1 MPKITQYKKG
11 AVVYFKGDYDERIF
25 ILQQGLAVG
34 MTVDIGSKLRINER
48 IRAGEFF
55 GVKSAL
61 GQFPREETVSI
72 EEDAVCISMTVPEFE
87 TMFASN
93 TQIIMKML
101 RVFSGQLR
109 QVHRKTE
116 SILHKDDTINQESG
130 MLAVAQAF
138 YDDGYYRS
146 CCDVC
151 LSFLKRYPDYPGRL
165 DVAKLYTSAK
175 LKAQSQVVA
184 PQKKVPEKTY
194 ESYDEEA
201 YSYDEALRQFD
212 LPAFQRFAKLY
223 EPGQVIICEYEPGDS
238 FYLIQSGNVRLV
250 KCVNG
255 TNKNLD
261 ILRPGEFFGEMAI
274 LDNSPRSAT
283 CLAADDVKCLAFN
296 KANFDLL
303 VTGNPKMAIKLL
315 KLFCKRIYDQ
325 KHRLKILTIADL
337 PTRVAEVLV
346 LLEEMSQNTK
356 RSDKRRVDTTIN
368 DIARWAGL
376 PADTTRYEIDK
387 YVTRKK
393 IQVYDTY
400 IIINSITDMKR
411 LASSS
416 QISRE

>member
-1 MPKITQYKKG
+1 M
-11 AVVYFKGDYDERIF
+11 
-25 ILQQGLAVG
+25 
-34 MTVDIGSKLRINER
+34 
-48 IRAGEFF
+48 
-55 GVKSAL
+55 
-61 GQFPREETVSI
+61 
-72 EEDAVCISMTVPEFE
+72 
-87 TMFASN
+87 
-93 TQIIMKML
+93 
-101 RVFSGQLR
+101 
-109 QVHRKTE
+109 
-116 SILHKDDTINQESG
+116 
-130 MLAVAQAF
+130 
-138 YDDGYYRS
+138 
-146 CCDVC
+146 
-151 LSFLKRYPDYPGRL
+151 
-165 DVAKLYTSAK
+165 
-175 LKAQSQVVA
+175 
-184 PQKKVPEKTY
+184 PEKTY

-387 YVTRKK
+387 YVSRKK